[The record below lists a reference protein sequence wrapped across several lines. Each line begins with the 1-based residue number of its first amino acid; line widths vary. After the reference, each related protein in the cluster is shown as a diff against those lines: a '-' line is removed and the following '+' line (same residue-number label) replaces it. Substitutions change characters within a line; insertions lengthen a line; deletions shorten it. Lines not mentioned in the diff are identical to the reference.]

1 MTGES
6 RRTIPH
12 LRWYIAVL
20 LCLASELNY
29 FDRQALSV
37 LAVQI
42 QKELGFTS
50 VQYGQITSAFLLS
63 YAVMYAVSGRII
75 DVIGT
80 RRGYLFFVAAWS
92 LAAMS
97 HALARSVFHFQIARF
112 ALGMAEAAVIP
123 GGVKAAAEWFPIRE
137 RALAVGIFN
146 AGTALG
152 STLAVPIIG
161 AIALYWGWQWAFV
174 FAGALGFVWLP
185 FWYSLYHRPEEHR
198 WITPQERSMIL
209 ADRTAADEAGRPAV
223 WTLLRMKET
232 WGCVAARVLTDPI
245 TYFLQFWVPKYL
257 QEERGISL
265 AALAA
270 IGWLPYAALA
280 IGNVMSGAI
289 PRYLV
294 VRHNFTV
301 NRARKITTFTVSS
314 VALVLFLA
322 LTRLDALAPYVAPIG
337 LTGTALAII
346 CITGVMFCHGAW
358 GNVILPAEVFPTRAV
373 GTVTGIG
380 GFLGSAMGFV
390 TQIAIGYGV
399 ENAGYAP
406 VFLICSSAYLIAF
419 ALVVV
424 LIGELGRIR
433 QVPSGA

>member
-1 MTGES
+1 MSTEP
-6 RRTIPH
+6 RKIPH
-12 LRWYIAVL
+12 LRWYIAIL

-42 QKELGFTS
+42 QKDLGFTS
-50 VQYGQITSAFLLS
+50 VEYGKITSAFLLS

-75 DVIGT
+75 DLVGT
-80 RRGYLFFVAAWS
+80 RKGYLYFVSAWS
-92 LAAMS
+92 LAAMG

-112 ALGMAEAAVIP
+112 LLGVAEAAVIP

-161 AIALYWGWQWAFV
+161 AIGLYFGWQWAFV
-174 FAGALGFVWLP
+174 FAGALGFLWLP
-185 FWYSLYHRPEEHR
+185 FWYWLYHRPEDHR
-198 WITPQERSMIL
+198 WISDAERSLIM
-209 ADRTAADEAGRPAV
+209 ADRTAADEANSPAV
-223 WTLLRMKET
+223 STLLRMKET

-280 IGNVMSGAI
+280 VGNVMSGAI

-294 VRHNFTV
+294 TRHGWSV
-301 NRARKITTFTVSS
+301 NRARKVTTFTVSFF
-314 VALVLFLA
+314 ALILFLA
-322 LTRLDALAPYVAPIG
+322 LTRIDAFVPYTG
-337 LTGTALAII
+337 LSGTTLAII
-346 CITGVMFCHGAW
+346 CVTGVMFCHGAW

-399 ENAGYAP
+399 QNAGYAP

-419 ALVVV
+419 VLVVV

-433 QVPSGA
+433 QVPTRA

>member
-1 MTGES
+1 MSSEP
-6 RRTIPH
+6 RKIPH

-42 QKELGFTS
+42 QKDLGFSS
-50 VQYGQITSAFLLS
+50 VEYGKITSAFLLS

-75 DVIGT
+75 DVVGT
-80 RRGYLFFVAAWS
+80 RRGYLFFVSAWS
-92 LAAMS
+92 VAAMG

-112 ALGMAEAAVIP
+112 ALGAAEAAVIP

-161 AIALYWGWQWAFV
+161 AIALYFGWQWAFV
-174 FAGALGFVWLP
+174 FAGALGFLWLP
-185 FWYSLYHRPEEHR
+185 FWYWLYHRPEDHA
-198 WITPQERSMIL
+198 WITPAERSLIL
-209 ADRTAADEAGRPAV
+209 DDRTAADEAGRPAV
-223 WTLLRMKET
+223 STLLRMKET

-280 IGNVMSGAI
+280 VGNVMSGAI

-294 VRHNFTV
+294 MRHGLTV
-301 NRARKITTFTVSS
+301 NRARKATTFTVS
-314 VALVLFLA
+314 VAALMLFLA
-322 LTRLDALAPYVAPIG
+322 LTRLDALVPYVAPIG
-337 LTGTALAII
+337 LGGTGLAIV

-399 ENAGYAP
+399 QNAGYAP

-419 ALVVV
+419 VLVVV

>member
-1 MTGES
+1 METGP
-6 RRTIPH
+6 RKIRH

-42 QKELGFTS
+42 QRDLGFSS

-75 DVIGT
+75 DGIGT
-80 RRGYLFFVAAWS
+80 RLGYLYFVTAWS
-92 LAAMS
+92 TAAMS
-97 HALARSVFHFQIARF
+97 HALARSVFQFQVARF
-112 ALGMAEAAVIP
+112 ALGAAEAAVIP

-161 AIALYWGWQWAFV
+161 AIALYFGWQWAFV
-174 FAGALGFVWLP
+174 FAGALGFLWLP
-185 FWYSLYHRPEEHR
+185 FWYWLYHRPEDHS
-198 WITPQERSMIL
+198 WITAEERALIL
-209 ADRTAADEAGRPAV
+209 ADRTAADEAGRPSV
-223 WTLLRMKET
+223 STLLRMKET

-270 IGWLPYAALA
+270 IGWLPFAALA
-280 IGNVMSGAI
+280 VGNVMSGAI

-294 VRHNFTV
+294 NSHGLSV

-322 LTRLDALAPYVAPIG
+322 LTRIDTLVPYVAGVG
-337 LTGTALAII
+337 LNGTSLAIT

-373 GTVTGIG
+373 GTVTGLG
-380 GFLGSAMGFV
+380 GMLGSAMGFV
-390 TQIAIGYGV
+390 TQLAIGHV
-399 ENAGYAP
+399 VQNAGYAP
-406 VFLICSSAYLIAF
+406 LFFICSSAYLVAF
-419 ALVVV
+419 FLVVV

-433 QVPSGA
+433 QVPASA